1 MSGECGEVV
10 EIFQW
15 KGELE
20 TNPDGIHLSQ
30 EEIVHIGEEIA
41 DVFIYS
47 TRLSDIC
54 NIDLAEAVTFKLQ
67 PETHNSLVR
76 PNENEWRS
84 VPLDQLT
91 ASIQDMKATF
101 RSQRHVCFALQSSVG
116 RLCEVFGRNGERDC
130 AVGLPAWSDADLQ
143 ELSGHLG
150 TIGALLACVAD
161 LSGVSLS
168 QCITDKFAKNA
179 RKYPADMARGSS
191 AKYTE
196 YAEAVSEA
204 SAT

>member
-1 MSGECGEVV
+1 M
-10 EIFQW
+10 
-15 KGELE
+15 
-20 TNPDGIHLSQ
+20 NPDGEHLSQ
-30 EEIVHIGEEIA
+30 EEVIHIGEEIA

-54 NIDLAEAVTFKLQ
+54 NIDLAEAVSYKLQ
-67 PETHNSLVR
+67 PEAHSSLVR
-76 PNENEWRS
+76 PGDNVWRS
-84 VPLDQLT
+84 VPFDDFS
-91 ASIQDMKATF
+91 ASIQDMKRTF

-116 RLCEVFGRNGERDC
+116 RLCEVFGRNSESEC
-130 AVGLPAWSDADLQ
+130 TVGLPLWSDADLR

-150 TIGALLACVAD
+150 TICVLLACLAD

-168 QCITDKFAKNA
+168 QCITDKFVKNA
-179 RKYPADMARGSS
+179 RKYPADKARGSS

-204 SAT
+204 STN